1 MIDRGLLVH
10 TGVAVVVLA
19 VITVLVLKA
28 FGVPFPFAP
37 PRAILRGALQLAA
50 VSLVLGGVIRNGPLV
65 AAALGVMFLVAAVTA
80 ARRLGDDV
88 RYLVVVVVAIL
99 VGIGVSLS
107 VVFLAGAIEL
117 SPRYALAIG
126 GIVIGNAMSIASLSG
141 RQFLAAAHRQWEEVE
156 GWLALGATPRQA
168 TLHLARGAVHSALI
182 PSIDQ
187 TRTTGLVTLPG
198 AFVGAIFGGVSPLEA
213 GRFQLVVLASIMAAG
228 TLTAVVVVWALAPVK
243 LRPAATA

>member
-1 MIDRGLLVH
+1 VIDRGLLVD
-10 TGVAVVVLA
+10 TGVAVVALA
-19 VITVLVLKA
+19 GITVTVLQV
-28 FGVPFPFAP
+28 FRVPFPFAP

-50 VSLVLGGVIRNGPLV
+50 VSLVLGGVIHHGWLV
-65 AAALGVMFLVAAVTA
+65 AAALGVMFVVAAVTA
-80 ARRLGDDV
+80 SRRLGSET
-88 RYLVVVVVAIL
+88 RYLAIVVVAML
-99 VGIGVSLS
+99 VGIGVTLA
-107 VVFLAGAIEL
+107 VVFALGAIEF
-117 SPRYALAIG
+117 SPRFALAIG

-168 TLHLARGAVHSALI
+168 TLHLARAAVHSALI
-182 PSIDQ
+182 PSVDQ

-243 LRPAATA
+243 VRPGATA